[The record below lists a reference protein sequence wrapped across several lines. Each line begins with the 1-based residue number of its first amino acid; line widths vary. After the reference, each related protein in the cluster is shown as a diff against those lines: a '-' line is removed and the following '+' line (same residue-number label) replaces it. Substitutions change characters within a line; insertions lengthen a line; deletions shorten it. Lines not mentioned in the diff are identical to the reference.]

1 MAKLKGAKVIATVS
15 SPEKGKP
22 ATQVGADQIINYRD
36 EDVVERVREITSGAG
51 VDHVVEVNFGASA
64 MQLPGLIKNG
74 GFVAAYCSNAFEGKF
89 PMVGA
94 VIQQVRLGFFIV
106 FMLPR
111 DVLDKAIA
119 ELGGMLEADQISAP
133 IHARFPLDQIAQAH
147 DAVDEKPPPEM
158 L

>member
-1 MAKLKGAKVIATVS
+1 
-15 SPEKGKP
+15 
-22 ATQVGADQIINYRD
+22 
-36 EDVVERVREITSGAG
+36 
-51 VDHVVEVNFGASA
+51 
-64 MQLPGLIKNG
+64 
-74 GFVAAYCSNAFEGKF
+74 
-89 PMVGA
+89 MVGA